1 MSGIFGAN
9 ISHCLQLNIRIVVIF
24 TKCMAKCSNLLYL
37 LSNPNDHYTGMPEQG
52 TTKPEV
58 QHKVDAVEA
67 AKETERQM
75 QD

>member
-1 MSGIFGAN
+1 
-9 ISHCLQLNIRIVVIF
+9 
-24 TKCMAKCSNLLYL
+24 MAKCSNLLYL

-75 QD
+75 